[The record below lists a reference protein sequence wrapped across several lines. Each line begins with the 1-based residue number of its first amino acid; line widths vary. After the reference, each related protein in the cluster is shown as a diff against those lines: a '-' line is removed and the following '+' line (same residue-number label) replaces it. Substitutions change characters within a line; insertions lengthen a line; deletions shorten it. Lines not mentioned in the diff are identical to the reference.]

1 MGMAQ
6 KKFKMRYFLLIL
18 ISIASIL
25 FFSFKPV
32 SAESDYVLP
41 YPSSM
46 PGSKLYKMRLIWEEV
61 IRYWHFGNLSQFKY
75 NLNQADKYLVEAK
88 TLFEYKQYLLAKL
101 ALEKS
106 DNYIIKAKEYL
117 AKSKEDGKN
126 IEQKQIMFENAN
138 LKHIEVLNFIKTI
151 IPDNFLWSP
160 EKVPATNLD
169 FKKALDESI
178 KIRKQG

>member
-1 MGMAQ
+1 
-6 KKFKMRYFLLIL
+6 MRKLLFCV
-18 ISIASIL
+18 IAL
-25 FFSFKPV
+25 CLLQLFKP
-32 SAESDYVLP
+32 SISNADNDYVLP
-41 YPSSM
+41 YPSFM

-138 LKHIEVLNFIKTI
+138 LKHIEVLNFIKTV

-160 EKVPATNLD
+160 EKTAAMNLNL
-169 FKKALDESI
+169 KEMIEKSI
-178 KIRKQG
+178 KIRRL